1 MDSKRF
7 VRYSFL
13 IFCLLWIIILIADII
28 FIMHGKSICPT
39 NACKVAETYV
49 IGGKNIFQIAGI
61 IFLTSL
67 FILFFLYVKKNLAIF
82 ENLLYLSI
90 LSALSFDGVLIGY
103 LYKMHTFCILCIAFA
118 FSLILILTLF
128 SIYVNKKNFILLGLG
143 IWISSFI
150 ALNLL
155 KFDVT
160 TIKPPTI
167 NSSVMI
173 HVKAKNKPDYRA
185 DLFVSLHCI
194 HCFDVLYNLAK
205 QKTFDNIEW
214 RIHFL
219 GGTKEDIMR
228 ISHILKDPNLNKD
241 PFGTIIKFILAKK
254 IKEIEPLEGVKRKL
268 NESRK
273 YFVYKGFAGIP
284 VLIVRSGWYE
294 IKVLGDKNIGRF
306 LLEKGIV
313 DKWYLIRA
321 K

>member
-1 MDSKRF
+1 MASKRF
-7 VRYSFL
+7 VIYSFL
-13 IFCLLWIIILIADII
+13 LFCLLWIIILMADII

-61 IFLTSL
+61 IFLASL
-67 FILFFLYVKKNLAIF
+67 FILFFIYVKKNLTIF
-82 ENLLYLSI
+82 KNLLYLSI

-103 LYKMHTFCILCIAFA
+103 LYKMQTFCVLCIAFA
-118 FSLILILTLF
+118 LSLILILTLF
-128 SIYVNKKNFILLGLG
+128 SIYVNKKNFILFGLG

-155 KFDVT
+155 KFDIT
-160 TIKPPTI
+160 TIKPP
-167 NSSVMI
+167 NLSSSVMVL
-173 HVKAKNKPDYRA
+173 VKAKNRPDYRA

-194 HCFDVLYNLAK
+194 HCFDVLYNLSK

-219 GGTKEDIMR
+219 GDSKRDIIR
-228 ISHILKDPNLNKD
+228 ISHILKDPNLKKD

-254 IKEIEPLEGVKRKL
+254 IKEIEPLEEVKRKL
-268 NESRK
+268 DESRK
-273 YFVYKGFAGIP
+273 YFVYQGFGGIP
-284 VLIVRSGWYE
+284 LLIVKSGWYE
-294 IKVLGDKNIGRF
+294 IKVMGDKQIGKF
-306 LLEKGIV
+306 LLEKGLV
-313 DKWYLIRA
+313 DKWYLIQR

>member
-1 MDSKRF
+1 MASKRF
-7 VRYSFL
+7 VMYSFL
-13 IFCLLWIIILIADII
+13 LFCLLWMIVLLADVI

-67 FILFFLYVKKNLAIF
+67 FILFFIYIKKNLTIF
-82 ENLLYLSI
+82 ENLLYLCI

-118 FSLILILTLF
+118 LSLILIVTLF
-128 SIYVNKKNFILLGLG
+128 SFYVNKKNFILLGLA

-160 TIKPPTI
+160 TIKPP
-167 NSSVMI
+167 NLSSSVMLD
-173 HVKAKNKPDYRA
+173 VKAKNRPVYRA

-194 HCFDVLYNLAK
+194 HCFDVLYNLSK

-219 GGTKEDIMR
+219 GGTKEDIIR
-228 ISHILKDPNLNKD
+228 ISNILKDPNLKKD

-254 IKEIEPLEGVKRKL
+254 IKEVEPLEGVKRKL
-268 NESRK
+268 DESRK
-273 YFVYKGFAGIP
+273 YFVYQGFGGIP
-284 VLIVRSGWYE
+284 LLMVRTDWYK
-294 IKVLGDKNIGRF
+294 ITVLGDKNIGRF

-313 DKWYLIRA
+313 DKWYLIRT